1 VLDKLHMIL
10 VANANVMMITIR
22 KKGVLQLALQLNFLI
37 VTDIYNSLYLY
48 VMSFNG
54 QVAWIAKLQ
63 LIVYRMQLIATQLQF
78 S

>member
-1 VLDKLHMIL
+1 MIL

-54 QVAWIAKLQ
+54 QVA
-63 LIVYRMQLIATQLQF
+63 
-78 S
+78 